1 MKKQRIQYDSAI
13 DALISVTKQLHT
25 YEMEYHLDSE
35 EFYDQFRKG
44 KKGDSR
50 DFIEWAN
57 AYQHYLAL
65 HHDLEQRLG
74 HVA

>member
-1 MKKQRIQYDSAI
+1 MKKHHIQYDSPI
-13 DALISVTKQLHT
+13 DALVAVTKQLHT
-25 YEMEYHLDSE
+25 YEMKYSLETED
-35 EFYDQFRKG
+35 FYDQFRKG
-44 KKGDSR
+44 ERGDSR

-65 HHDLEQRLG
+65 HQELEQRLT